1 MSSILRRLADVAKSY
16 IHAGNHER
24 ISAGPERR
32 FNPEEERSDVHN
44 EDFHSS
50 TNRTGSQ
57 ERQAKTGN
65 GGIPQ
70 QVAKDLATFN
80 LTPPSSL
87 KAVKDARNREIKKY
101 HSDKFVNDPE
111 KLETS
116 KEIMQIY
123 NAAYD
128 RLQAYYRTY
137 D

>member
-1 MSSILRRLADVAKSY
+1 MSSILKRLADVARSY
-16 IHAGNHER
+16 IRTGDHTGT
-24 ISAGPERR
+24 SAGPERPV
-32 FNPEEERSDVHN
+32 NS
-44 EDFHSS
+44 EDEWGDGQYGGPYSS
-50 TNRTGSQ
+50 TGYSQ
-57 ERQAKTGN
+57 GRKARADYSET
-65 GGIPQ
+65 PQ
-70 QVAKDLATFN
+70 QVVKDLAAFN

-87 KAVKDARNREIKKY
+87 KAVKNARNREIKKY